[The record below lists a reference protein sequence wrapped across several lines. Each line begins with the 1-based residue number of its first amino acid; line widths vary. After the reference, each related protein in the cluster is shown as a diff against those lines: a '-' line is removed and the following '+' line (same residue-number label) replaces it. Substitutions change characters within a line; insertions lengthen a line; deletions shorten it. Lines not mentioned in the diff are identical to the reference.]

1 MCESEAATA
10 AATDR
15 AAELQRLHA
24 AAAEEFELE
33 RASLKANAI
42 AAERKLTQLKEEHAE
57 AWRAANAAAA
67 AAERDAETL
76 QAKADALEAE
86 LKKIHANHASERLE
100 ATRKLAGEVS
110 ALAGAIHV
118 HELLPSGEVAL
129 ARTEDFATR
138 HEGMAQLLREFA
150 GVAEALAGETAA
162 ELAETAL
169 TAAVG
174 PSKFV
179 VVLRFAFSAFLLSFV
194 LGRVRAVLAA
204 RAERRRSSFNSFA
217 AMGAQE
223 APPSK
228 ADSTVIDV
236 PSTPVPA
243 PAPPKPAPPPP
254 KPGTVEPPPKKKKRV
269 LDIFRKKATRPV

>member
-1 MCESEAATA
+1 MRRAVLLILAQARALRLARPPALKPKRLAKAAT
-10 AATDR
+10 
-15 AAELQRLHA
+15 
-24 AAAEEFELE
+24 
-33 RASLKANAI
+33 
-42 AAERKLTQLKEEHAE
+42 LTTA
-57 AWRAANAAAA
+57 
-67 AAERDAETL
+67 
-76 QAKADALEAE
+76 
-86 LKKIHANHASERLE
+86 
-100 ATRKLAGEVS
+100 
-110 ALAGAIHV
+110 ALAGGARK
-118 HELLPSGEVAL
+118 AL
-129 ARTEDFATR
+129 ASGVEA
-138 HEGMAQLLREFA
+138 AA
-150 GVAEALAGETAA
+150 GAAAAEALAGETAA

-194 LGRVRAVLAA
+194 LGRVRAALAA
-204 RAERRRSSFNSFA
+204 RSARRRSSFNSFA

-243 PAPPKPAPPPP
+243 PAPAKPAPPPP

-269 LDIFRKKATRPV
+269 LDIFRKKATRPVRISASRRVEAPSRHRRASL

>member
-1 MCESEAATA
+1 MAARRAVLLAWLAQAHALRLARPPALKPKRLAKAAALTTAALTSKAHKALASGVEAAAGA
-10 AATDR
+10 AA
-15 AAELQRLHA
+15 
-24 AAAEEFELE
+24 
-33 RASLKANAI
+33 
-42 AAERKLTQLKEEHAE
+42 
-57 AWRAANAAAA
+57 
-67 AAERDAETL
+67 
-76 QAKADALEAE
+76 
-86 LKKIHANHASERLE
+86 
-100 ATRKLAGEVS
+100 
-110 ALAGAIHV
+110 
-118 HELLPSGEVAL
+118 
-129 ARTEDFATR
+129 
-138 HEGMAQLLREFA
+138 
-150 GVAEALAGETAA
+150 AEALAGETAA

-204 RAERRRSSFNSFA
+204 RAARRRSSFNSFA

-243 PAPPKPAPPPP
+243 PAPAKPAPPPP

-269 LDIFRKKATRPV
+269 LDIFRKKATRPVRISASRRVETPSRHRRGWFLFRF

>member
-1 MCESEAATA
+1 MESSLAEQRAKSLHARLRPLYFYLAVDSLASGVEAAAGA
-10 AATDR
+10 AA
-15 AAELQRLHA
+15 
-24 AAAEEFELE
+24 
-33 RASLKANAI
+33 
-42 AAERKLTQLKEEHAE
+42 
-57 AWRAANAAAA
+57 
-67 AAERDAETL
+67 
-76 QAKADALEAE
+76 
-86 LKKIHANHASERLE
+86 
-100 ATRKLAGEVS
+100 
-110 ALAGAIHV
+110 
-118 HELLPSGEVAL
+118 
-129 ARTEDFATR
+129 
-138 HEGMAQLLREFA
+138 
-150 GVAEALAGETAA
+150 AEALAGETAA

-243 PAPPKPAPPPP
+243 PAPAKPAPPPP

-269 LDIFRKKATRPV
+269 LDIFRKKATRPVRSRRPVVWRRLHAIDAAGFFFDFEATMLRAGGARGDADGAAR

>member
-1 MCESEAATA
+1 VRKAAKAAALTTAALTSRAHKALASGVEAAAGA
-10 AATDR
+10 AA
-15 AAELQRLHA
+15 
-24 AAAEEFELE
+24 
-33 RASLKANAI
+33 
-42 AAERKLTQLKEEHAE
+42 
-57 AWRAANAAAA
+57 
-67 AAERDAETL
+67 
-76 QAKADALEAE
+76 
-86 LKKIHANHASERLE
+86 
-100 ATRKLAGEVS
+100 
-110 ALAGAIHV
+110 
-118 HELLPSGEVAL
+118 
-129 ARTEDFATR
+129 
-138 HEGMAQLLREFA
+138 
-150 GVAEALAGETAA
+150 AEALAGETAA

-223 APPSK
+223 APPK
-228 ADSTVIDV
+228 AADSTVIDV

-243 PAPPKPAPPPP
+243 PAPAKPAPPPP

-269 LDIFRKKATRPV
+269 LDIFRKKATRPVRSRRPVV

>member
-1 MCESEAATA
+1 MARRAVLLLLAQAHALRLARPPALKPKRLAKAATLATA
-10 AATDR
+10 ALTSKAHK
-15 AAELQRLHA
+15 ALASGVEA
-24 AAAEEFELE
+24 AAG
-33 RASLKANAI
+33 
-42 AAERKLTQLKEEHAE
+42 
-57 AWRAANAAAA
+57 AAA
-67 AAERDAETL
+67 
-76 QAKADALEAE
+76 
-86 LKKIHANHASERLE
+86 
-100 ATRKLAGEVS
+100 
-110 ALAGAIHV
+110 
-118 HELLPSGEVAL
+118 
-129 ARTEDFATR
+129 
-138 HEGMAQLLREFA
+138 
-150 GVAEALAGETAA
+150 AEALAGETAA

-269 LDIFRKKATRPV
+269 LDIFRKKATRPVRSRRLVHAIDAHRFEAVRTDLTEMLRAGGIGGDAHGAARRRFRSSSQGDARLLRGCCWFIDCLRARGGFVFS